1 MAGPFLAAPL
11 ILKTKSRKK
20 SKQLFSVETPPNLVP
35 STRRQAQHM
44 PASPMV
50 GRSVWFVVLVAGFFV
65 WFFFLCVWGWGG
77 WRKCRVSERSVV
89 FWRENV
95 LFSFERRYFVGDD
108 A

>member
-20 SKQLFSVETPPNLVP
+20 SKQLFSVETMPNLVP
-35 STRRQAQHM
+35 STSRQAQHM

-50 GRSVWFVVLVAGFFV
+50 GRSVLFVVLVAVFWFL
-65 WFFFLCVWGWGG
+65 FFFLGG
-77 WRKCRVSERSVV
+77 GGRKFRVSERSVV

-95 LFSFERRYFVGDD
+95 LFSFERWYFVGDD

>member
-11 ILKTKSRKK
+11 ILTTKSRKK
-20 SKQLFSVETPPNLVP
+20 SKQLFSVETMPNLVP
-35 STRRQAQHM
+35 STSRQAQHM

-50 GRSVWFVVLVAGFFV
+50 GRSVWFVVLVVVFWFL
-65 WFFFLCVWGWGG
+65 FFFLGG
-77 WRKCRVSERSVV
+77 GGRKFRVSERSVV

>member
-11 ILKTKSRKK
+11 ILTTKSRKK
-20 SKQLFSVETPPNLVP
+20 SKQLFSVETMPNLVP
-35 STRRQAQHM
+35 STSRQAQHM

-50 GRSVWFVVLVAGFFV
+50 GRSVWFVVLVAVFWFL
-65 WFFFLCVWGWGG
+65 FFFSGG
-77 WRKCRVSERSVV
+77 GGEKFRVSERSVV

>member
-11 ILKTKSRKK
+11 ILTTKSRKK
-20 SKQLFSVETPPNLVP
+20 SKQLFSVETTPNLVP
-35 STRRQAQHM
+35 STSRQAQHM

-50 GRSVWFVVLVAGFFV
+50 GRSVWFVVLVAVFWFL
-65 WFFFLCVWGWGG
+65 FFFLGG
-77 WRKCRVSERSVV
+77 GGRKFRVSERSVV

-95 LFSFERRYFVGDD
+95 LFSFERRYFVGGD

>member
-11 ILKTKSRKK
+11 ILTTKSRKK
-20 SKQLFSVETPPNLVP
+20 SKQLFSVETMPNLVP
-35 STRRQAQHM
+35 STSRQAQHM

-50 GRSVWFVVLVAGFFV
+50 GRSVWFVVLVAVFWFL
-65 WFFFLCVWGWGG
+65 FFFLGG
-77 WRKCRVSERSVV
+77 GGRKFRVSERSVV

>member
-11 ILKTKSRKK
+11 ILTTKSRKK
-20 SKQLFSVETPPNLVP
+20 SKQLFSVETMPNLVP
-35 STRRQAQHM
+35 STSRQAQHM

-50 GRSVWFVVLVAGFFV
+50 GRSVWFVVLVAVF
-65 WFFFLCVWGWGG
+65 WSLFFFFWEGG
-77 WRKCRVSERSVV
+77 RKCRVSERSVV

>member
-11 ILKTKSRKK
+11 ILTTKSRKK
-20 SKQLFSVETPPNLVP
+20 SKQLFSVETMPNLVP
-35 STRRQAQHM
+35 STSRQAQHM

-50 GRSVWFVVLVAGFFV
+50 GRSVWFVVLVAVFWFL
-65 WFFFLCVWGWGG
+65 FFFLGG
-77 WRKCRVSERSVV
+77 GGRKFRVSERSVV

-95 LFSFERRYFVGDD
+95 FFSFERWYFVADD

>member
-11 ILKTKSRKK
+11 ILTTKSRKK
-20 SKQLFSVETPPNLVP
+20 SKQLFSVETTPNLVP
-35 STRRQAQHM
+35 STSRQAQHM

-50 GRSVWFVVLVAGFFV
+50 GRSVWFVVLVAVFWFL
-65 WFFFLCVWGWGG
+65 FFFLGG
-77 WRKCRVSERSVV
+77 GGRKFRVSERSVV

>member
-11 ILKTKSRKK
+11 ILMTKSRRKL
-20 SKQLFSVETPPNLVP
+20 KQLFSVETMPNLVP
-35 STRRQAQHM
+35 STSRQAQHM

-50 GRSVWFVVLVAGFFV
+50 GRSVWFVVLVAVFWFL
-65 WFFFLCVWGWGG
+65 FFFLGG
-77 WRKCRVSERSVV
+77 GGRKFRVSERSVV

>member
-11 ILKTKSRKK
+11 ILTTKSRKK
-20 SKQLFSVETPPNLVP
+20 SKQLFSVETMPNLVP
-35 STRRQAQHM
+35 STSRQAQHM

-50 GRSVWFVVLVAGFFV
+50 GRSVWFVVLVAVFWV
-65 WFFFLCVWGWGG
+65 LFFFLGRGG
-77 WRKCRVSERSVV
+77 RKFRVSERSVV

>member
-11 ILKTKSRKK
+11 ILTTKSRKK
-20 SKQLFSVETPPNLVP
+20 SKQLFSVETMPNLVP
-35 STRRQAQHM
+35 STSRQAQHM

-50 GRSVWFVVLVAGFFV
+50 GRSVWFVVLVAVFWFL
-65 WFFFLCVWGWGG
+65 FFFLGG
-77 WRKCRVSERSVV
+77 GRKCRVSERSVV

>member
-11 ILKTKSRKK
+11 ILTTKSRKK
-20 SKQLFSVETPPNLVP
+20 SKQLFSVETTPNLVP
-35 STRRQAQHM
+35 STCRQAQHM

-50 GRSVWFVVLVAGFFV
+50 GRSVLFVVLVAVFWFL
-65 WFFFLCVWGWGG
+65 FFFLGG
-77 WRKCRVSERSVV
+77 GGRKFRVSERSVV

>member
-20 SKQLFSVETPPNLVP
+20 SKQLFSVETTPNLVP
-35 STRRQAQHM
+35 STSRQAQHM

-50 GRSVWFVVLVAGFFV
+50 GRSVWFVVLVAVFWFL
-65 WFFFLCVWGWGG
+65 FFFLGG
-77 WRKCRVSERSVV
+77 GGRKFRVSERSVV

>member
-11 ILKTKSRKK
+11 ILTTKSRKK
-20 SKQLFSVETPPNLVP
+20 LKQLFSVETMPNLVP
-35 STRRQAQHM
+35 STSRQAQHM

-50 GRSVWFVVLVAGFFV
+50 GRSVWFVVLVSVFWFL
-65 WFFFLCVWGWGG
+65 FFFLGG
-77 WRKCRVSERSVV
+77 GGRKFRVSERSVV

>member
-11 ILKTKSRKK
+11 ILTTKSRKK
-20 SKQLFSVETPPNLVP
+20 SKQLFSVETMPNLVP
-35 STRRQAQHM
+35 STSRQAQHM

-50 GRSVWFVVLVAGFFV
+50 GRSVLFVVLVAVFWFL
-65 WFFFLCVWGWGG
+65 FFFLGG
-77 WRKCRVSERSVV
+77 GGRKCRVSERSVV

-95 LFSFERRYFVGDD
+95 LFSFERWHFVGDD

>member
-11 ILKTKSRKK
+11 ILTTKSRKK
-20 SKQLFSVETPPNLVP
+20 LKQLFSVETMPNLVP
-35 STRRQAQHM
+35 STSRQAQHM

-50 GRSVWFVVLVAGFFV
+50 GRSVLFVVLVAVFWFL
-65 WFFFLCVWGWGG
+65 FFFLGG
-77 WRKCRVSERSVV
+77 GGRKCRVSERSVV

-95 LFSFERRYFVGDD
+95 LFSFERWYFVGDD

>member
-11 ILKTKSRKK
+11 ILTTKSRKK
-20 SKQLFSVETPPNLVP
+20 SKQLFSVETMPNLVP
-35 STRRQAQHM
+35 STSRQAQHM

-50 GRSVWFVVLVAGFFV
+50 GRSVWFVVLVAVFWFL
-65 WFFFLCVWGWGG
+65 FFFLGG
-77 WRKCRVSERSVV
+77 GGRKCRVSERSVV

-95 LFSFERRYFVGDD
+95 LFSFERWYFVGDD

>member
-11 ILKTKSRKK
+11 ILTTKSRKK
-20 SKQLFSVETPPNLVP
+20 SKQLFSVETMPNLVP
-35 STRRQAQHM
+35 STSRQAQHM

-50 GRSVWFVVLVAGFFV
+50 GRSVWFVVLVAVFWFL
-65 WFFFLCVWGWGG
+65 FFFLGG
-77 WRKCRVSERSVV
+77 GGRKFRVSERSVV

-95 LFSFERRYFVGDD
+95 LFSFERRYFVGYD

>member
-11 ILKTKSRKK
+11 ILTTKSRKK
-20 SKQLFSVETPPNLVP
+20 SKQLFSVETMPNLVP
-35 STRRQAQHM
+35 STSRQAQHM

-50 GRSVWFVVLVAGFFV
+50 GRSVWFVVLVAVFWFL
-65 WFFFLCVWGWGG
+65 FFFLGG
-77 WRKCRVSERSVV
+77 GGRKFRVSERSVV

-95 LFSFERRYFVGDD
+95 LFSFVRWYFVGDD